1 MIGIVQYGTGNVHAV
16 VRALERCGVTPMVV
30 NRPEE
35 IERCDKVIF
44 PGVGHFKNAMD
55 QLNKEGW
62 IPFLKDFAL
71 VKRKPFLGIC
81 LGMQLLSN
89 ESEEGN
95 ISGLGFIEGRV
106 VKMLNDGEVKIKIPH
121 MGWNQLHSMNGNFL
135 SKVTQEDFFYFT
147 HSYHWENV
155 QDENILCKTKYGK
168 DIITGVIKNN
178 IIGVQFHPEKSY
190 ESGKKV
196 LESFIQLM

>member
-62 IPFLKDFAL
+62 IPFLKDFDDTIF
-71 VKRKPFLGIC
+71 P
-81 LGMQLLSN
+81 S
-89 ESEEGN
+89 
-95 ISGLGFIEGRV
+95 
-106 VKMLNDGEVKIKIPH
+106 
-121 MGWNQLHSMNGNFL
+121 
-135 SKVTQEDFFYFT
+135 
-147 HSYHWENV
+147 
-155 QDENILCKTKYGK
+155 
-168 DIITGVIKNN
+168 
-178 IIGVQFHPEKSY
+178 
-190 ESGKKV
+190 
-196 LESFIQLM
+196 